1 MVFCL
6 CPVLGGLPLVAWLTR
21 ALAGKN
27 LETLGTGN
35 ISVSAAFYHG
45 GRGVG
50 ILAACA
56 EASKGVVAVLL
67 ARSFFPNDPLWE
79 VVAIIALVMGRYW
92 VAKSAGTTNVFW
104 AIFTHDPIGA
114 VVIVFFALVS
124 FTLVRERI
132 LGRLISLFWLVLI
145 LAVRQ
150 SSQNYGVAVLLL
162 ALLMAWIYARIP
174 DDLSLETLPQQQD
187 SRALFRFFRGNQSM
201 LTLKERL
208 DPDTAGPKAAT
219 LATLIAWGYDVPEGW
234 VLPPG
239 DDPQPLI
246 LSLEPTPDIP
256 LIVRSSALGEDTAT
270 ASAAGQ
276 YITIP
281 DVTNTRELATAIL
294 RCQTAYNSPRAI
306 QYRRHHR
313 QGDRGMAVLVQR
325 QIKGVYAGV
334 AFSRDPVNQ
343 YRDAVLVEAVAG
355 GAEAVVSGQVTPEQ
369 YRAYFPAAWEGAAS
383 ERDGALTLEGAGTIP
398 PGIVHQVAQCCR
410 ALERRYHGVPQDVEW
425 SYDGETL
432 WILQCRPITTLTPI
446 WTRKIAAEVI
456 PGAIRPLTWSINQ
469 PLTCGVWGKL
479 FTLGLGG
486 ATGSDQYANGDRY
499 ANADRNRT
507 QGLDFDATAT
517 LHFSHAYFNATL
529 LGEIFRRMGLPP
541 ESLEFLTRGE
551 KFSKPPLLSTLKN
564 LPGLWRLL
572 QREWHLPDDFA
583 VDARK
588 WFKPTLQQLQVSPE
602 GLSPDELLSRVDLIL
617 STLKRATYYNI
628 LAPLSVALRQ
638 AVLRVDSG
646 ELDSQRMPEVASVR
660 SLVQLAEK
668 SRNLLPMG
676 QLNFDSCPS
685 LFAYLAEMPDG
696 QGILTQFNAWLAQY
710 GYLSEVATD
719 IAVPRWQENPR
730 PMRELFARC
739 VFDPLQRNSL
749 APSTPPGHLSW
760 GAKWVQHRLDL
771 KGEVA
776 EIYNR
781 LLAHLRW
788 TILALEK
795 QWLAAEYLQAAG
807 DLFFLTLPE
816 ITAFVEQEDAGMTE
830 AEKVK
835 AVAQL
840 QDYIT
845 YRQRQYAQDCQRP
858 HVPFVVYG
866 QPSDNIPPPA
876 PATTAGQTLQG
887 MGVSGGIV
895 EGVVKVVR
903 SLDILEQV
911 QPGTILV
918 IPYSDAGWSPLL
930 AIAHGIIAEVG
941 GSLSHGAILAR
952 EYGIPAVFAI
962 PGVMHALH
970 DGQRVRLDGQG
981 GTVVVLG

>member
-6 CPVLGGLPLVAWLTR
+6 CPVLGGLPLVDWLTR
-21 ALAGKN
+21 ALVGKN
-27 LETLGTGN
+27 LAHVGTGN

-56 EASKGVVAVLL
+56 EASKGIVAVLL
-67 ARSFFPNDPLWE
+67 ARYFFPHDPLWE
-79 VVAIIALVMGRYW
+79 VVALMALVMGRYW

-104 AIFTHDPIGA
+104 GIFTHDPMGA
-114 VVIVFFALVS
+114 VVVVFFALVS
-124 FTLVRERI
+124 FTLVRERA
-132 LGRLISLFWLVLI
+132 LGRLISLFWLVVI
-145 LAVRQ
+145 LAVREP
-150 SSQNYGVAVLLL
+150 SHTYGVAILLL

-174 DDLSLETLPQQQD
+174 DDLSLEALPQQRD
-187 SRALFRFFRGNQSM
+187 SRALFRFFRGDQSV
-201 LTLKERL
+201 LTLQERL
-208 DPDTAGPKAAT
+208 APDTVGPKAAT

-246 LSLEPTPDIP
+246 LSLAPTPEAP

-276 YITIP
+276 YITIAN
-281 DVTNTRELATAIL
+281 VTNTRELATAIL
-294 RCQTAYNSPRAI
+294 RCQTAYNSPRAV
-306 QYRRHHR
+306 QYRRHHH
-313 QGDRGMAVLVQR
+313 QGDRGLAVLVQR
-325 QIKGVYAGV
+325 QIQGVYAGV
-334 AFSRDPVNQ
+334 AFSRDPVDQ
-343 YRDAVLVEAVAG
+343 YRDAVLIEAVAG

-369 YRAYFPAAWEGAAS
+369 YRVYGSMAGGTPTATGE
-383 ERDGALTLEGAGTIP
+383 ETLTLEGTGTIP
-398 PGIVHQVAQCCR
+398 PGILHQVAQACR

-479 FTLGLGG
+479 FTLGLGD
-486 ATGSDQYANGDRY
+486 TGEGGNRYANGDSH
-499 ANADRNRT
+499 RT

-551 KFSKPPLLSTLKN
+551 KFTKPPLLSTLKN

-602 GLSPDELLSRVDLIL
+602 GLSPDELLARVDLIL

-696 QGILTQFNAWLAQY
+696 QGILAQFNTWLTQY

-739 VFDPLQRNSL
+739 VFDSIQRNNL
-749 APSTPPGHLSW
+749 APAAPPSHVSW
-760 GAKWVQHRLDL
+760 GAKWVQHRLNL

-788 TILALEK
+788 TLLALEQ
-795 QWLAAEYLQAAG
+795 QWLGLGYLQAAG

-816 ITAFVEQEDAGMTE
+816 ITAFVEQEEAGMTE
-830 AEKVK
+830 AEQVK
-835 AVAQL
+835 TVAQL
-840 QDYIT
+840 QDYIA

-866 QPSDNIPPPA
+866 QPSENIPPPA
-876 PATTAGQTLQG
+876 PPVTAGQTLQG
-887 MGVSGGIV
+887 MGVSCGMA

-903 SLDILEQV
+903 SLDMLEQV

-930 AIAHGIIAEVG
+930 AIAEGIIAEVG

-952 EYGIPAVFAI
+952 EYGIPAVFAV
-962 PGVMHALH
+962 PGVMQALH